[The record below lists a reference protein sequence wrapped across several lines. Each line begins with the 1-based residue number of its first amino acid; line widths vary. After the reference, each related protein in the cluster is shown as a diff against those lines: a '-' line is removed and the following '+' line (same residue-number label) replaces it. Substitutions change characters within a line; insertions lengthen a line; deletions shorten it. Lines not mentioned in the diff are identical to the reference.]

1 MFTGYLKQDKIHKLL
16 ENIIGSQM
24 NTDVVRVE
32 LLTTI
37 HPGFVAQL
45 PDQGNATQ
53 KMRADLSI
61 MNNVPYLQDYEVP
74 LRIWLQNAIYR
85 LRSGFRPEV
94 KYFEQ
99 ILEEVTIRSQAMIQE
114 AQEEPDNI
122 GALDQEERI
131 VHKDDMLTFDWLK
144 GAMSVGSA
152 VARLIV
158 TRHEYGQIVP
168 LQRYYGTGWL
178 LGVQHLITNH
188 HVINA
193 RASGE
198 PNASDADL
206 RIQAMTMQVQF
217 DYDNANLVG
226 AVTAVADL
234 CAWST
239 RDGNP
244 ALDYA
249 VVKLVEPLT
258 RQPLMLAPN
267 ALTNLSKEQQPVNVI
282 QHPGG
287 QSKMLGIRNNQ
298 AHELTEW
305 ELSYFTDTEGGS
317 SGSPVCNDQWQV
329 VALHRRWHQFIN
341 QKVFFQGKPT
351 AWDNRGVRIDRIIA
365 DLKQNHAD
373 LWIEIGAQV
382 VND

>member
-1 MFTGYLKQDKIHKLL
+1 MFTGYLKQDKIHELL

-217 DYDNANLVG
+217 DY
-226 AVTAVADL
+226 
-234 CAWST
+234 
-239 RDGNP
+239 
-244 ALDYA
+244 
-249 VVKLVEPLT
+249 
-258 RQPLMLAPN
+258 
-267 ALTNLSKEQQPVNVI
+267 
-282 QHPGG
+282 
-287 QSKMLGIRNNQ
+287 
-298 AHELTEW
+298 EL
-305 ELSYFTDTEGGS
+305 
-317 SGSPVCNDQWQV
+317 
-329 VALHRRWHQFIN
+329 I
-341 QKVFFQGKPT
+341 
-351 AWDNRGVRIDRIIA
+351 
-365 DLKQNHAD
+365 
-373 LWIEIGAQV
+373 
-382 VND
+382 